1 MERQRPVWPGVS
13 DSWSEGDLVFW
24 TQVHSEGHL
33 RLAEA
38 REAGERG
45 AECEIK
51 AFKFAQIQQKGTLNA
66 GVKQF

>member
-1 MERQRPVWPGVS
+1 MS
-13 DSWSEGDLVFW
+13 DCWSEGDLVFW

-51 AFKFAQIQQKGTLNA
+51 AFKCAKIQQKREI
-66 GVKQF
+66 